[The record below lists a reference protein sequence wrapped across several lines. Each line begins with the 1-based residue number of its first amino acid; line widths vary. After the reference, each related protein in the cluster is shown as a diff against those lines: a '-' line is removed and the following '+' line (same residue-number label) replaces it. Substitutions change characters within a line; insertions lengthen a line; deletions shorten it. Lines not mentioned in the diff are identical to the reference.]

1 MWTYLYHF
9 FFSLSLSPLSI
20 YLSTYLSI
28 YLSIYLSHHPSIY
41 LSIYLSIHVQTAYQ
55 ELAAELEKQTP
66 NPWDLDNWEAR
77 LSRSRMRSWELGCT
91 NGWIGMELRVNPS
104 SDVIPGETLPFFF
117 GLRSSFQALWWEWWL
132 FDAGNDSA
140 MLGHTPNSVCD

>member
-1 MWTYLYHF
+1 MGLGQ
-9 FFSLSLSPLSI
+9 LGGQAVEVEDEVVRI
-20 YLSTYLSI
+20 GM
-28 YLSIYLSHHPSIY
+28 
-41 LSIYLSIHVQTAYQ
+41 YQ
-55 ELAAELEKQTP
+55 
-66 NPWDLDNWEAR
+66 W
-77 LSRSRMRSWELGCT
+77 
-91 NGWIGMELRVNPS
+91 MELRQLRVKPN